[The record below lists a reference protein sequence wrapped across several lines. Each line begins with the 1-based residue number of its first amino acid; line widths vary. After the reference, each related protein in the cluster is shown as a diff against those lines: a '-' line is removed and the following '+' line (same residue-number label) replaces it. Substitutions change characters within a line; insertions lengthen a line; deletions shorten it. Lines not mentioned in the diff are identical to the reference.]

1 MRKSFLFAVI
11 ILGFISMP
19 LVSDDGWGS
28 LKGSIVVDGA
38 APEISKEKI
47 DKDQASCLSGK
58 PAPDDDNLLV
68 GPGGELKDAFVM
80 MYRKGTDPTPAIHPS
95 YADAKKQPVVLDNK
109 NCRFVPHAIFLQTG
123 QPLEMRNSDDVGH
136 NCHIITF
143 NNEENINLA
152 TKDSVQV
159 TFTDADKTPGNV
171 VCDIHNWMDAVILVR
186 DEPYAAISKADGTFE
201 IKNIPAGTWK
211 FQFWHKKTGF
221 MKKLDV
227 PNYKV
232 GKIKADIEVTI
243 KDGETLDLGKL
254 TLPASSIKKK

>member
-1 MRKSFLFAVI
+1 MHKSFLFAVI
-11 ILGFISMP
+11 ILGFVSMP
-19 LVSDDGWGS
+19 LLSDEGWGS
-28 LKGSIVVDGA
+28 LKGNIVVDGA
-38 APEISKEKI
+38 IPENPKEKI
-47 DKDQASCLSGK
+47 DKDQASCLSDK
-58 PAPDDDNLLV
+58 PAPADDNLLV
-68 GPGGELKDAFVM
+68 GPGGELKDAFIM
-80 MYRKGTDPTPAIHPS
+80 MYRKSSDPKPAIHPS
-95 YADAKKQPVVLDNK
+95 YTEAKQQPVILDNK
-109 NCRFVPHAIFLQTG
+109 NCRFVPHAVFLQTG
-123 QPLEMRNSDDVGH
+123 QPLELRNSDDVGH

-152 TKDSVQV
+152 KKDAVKL

-171 VCDIHNWMDAVILVR
+171 VCDIHNWMDAIILIR
-186 DEPYAAISKADGTFE
+186 DEPYAAITKTDGSFE

-254 TLPASSIKKK
+254 TLPASSIKTR

>member
-1 MRKSFLFAVI
+1 MRKSFLFAV
-11 ILGFISMP
+11 LSLCFISSP
-19 LVSDDGWGS
+19 LFSDDGWGS

-38 APEISKEKI
+38 VPEISKEKI
-47 DKDQASCLSGK
+47 DKDQASCLSDK
-58 PAPDDDNLLV
+58 EAPNDDNLLV
-68 GPGGELKDAFVM
+68 GAGGELQDAFIM
-80 MYRKGTDPTPAIHPS
+80 MYRKGSDPVPAIHPS
-95 YADAKKQPVVLDNK
+95 YAEAKKKPIVLDNQD
-109 NCRFVPHAIFLQTG
+109 CRFVPHAVFVQTG
-123 QPLEMRNSDDVGH
+123 QPLELRNSDDVGH

-143 NNEENINLA
+143 NNEENVNLA
-152 TKDSVQV
+152 KKDSVNI
-159 TFTDADKTPGNV
+159 TFSDADKTPGNV
-171 VCDIHNWMDAVILVR
+171 VCDIHKWMDAIILVR
-186 DEPYAAISKADGTFE
+186 DEPYAAITKPDGTFE

-254 TLPASSIKKK
+254 TLPAASIKKK